1 MVVKYAKGCLPFAFV
16 ARTQTGALFRRIICL
31 SINRVGVIG
40 VYENRET
47 RRRENDVFSQFKTTL
62 RSKNNFFFF
71 EKRKNAEF
79 IFDQVPAVCGTPV
92 AVRFFARRDD
102 RKPS

>member
-1 MVVKYAKGCLPFAFV
+1 M
-16 ARTQTGALFRRIICL
+16 GALFRRIICL

-62 RSKNNFFFF
+62 CSKNNFFFF
-71 EKRKNAEF
+71 KNEKTRNLFSTKYRRSAERLSPF
-79 IFDQVPAVCGTPV
+79 VVLPAVTTENRV
-92 AVRFFARRDD
+92 NQIRNL
-102 RKPS
+102 